1 MAWKDDIDNVALD
14 AAEKYY
20 DEVLVGL
27 GMFPSELRRLPPIR
41 EDAIVELARGVV
53 GEVENKFPESSYDE
67 GQAKILNSSKASENM
82 KWLFGYGVDPVV
94 AKEQKDFNTMRSL
107 VNPDPTKNEKK
118 WTDMSKQ
125 ELEHVMQQ
133 FGFDSRKKDDYNK
146 FIDLVAQY
154 QLNFDRGKVVRD
166 EMSTPYGVMSAI
178 TAPTATQEAIKQ
190 SLTGAY
196 DDSRMNTAAATDI
209 IASSILG
216 GATKMKP
223 MSAMFTAL
231 AAEGARQGINKYYL
245 ENELDPWAPFAS
257 AFGTAGVKGGGRAI
271 TSKFANSK
279 SRDISAF
286 AKGMKR
292 GIRGFEDSAKAEENA
307 LKSTLSG
314 YSKST
319 LAKEDARKKLSALGF
334 RSSED
339 EAALNNAILNANEQ
353 VNVAKNNLSAVRNPP
368 NETQRDALLRSLDE
382 KYSENAYSW
391 VTPPAVQRELTGSDL
406 ISSSPEWA
414 NTAENMGL
422 SIDDLAKQLSELQ
435 PIAERRLKRGY
446 REVVDSF
453 GNKRVVKTSD
463 LKTIRNT
470 PDKVFNPYP
479 HLSAKEALST
489 AKHDY
494 NKAESALNKANKAK
508 EDYMLNSGYFGVP
521 ESSRPYVE
529 QILGD
534 PTGSLPQGAS
544 PMSVREAIEFYRRP
558 VGVEK
563 YRNPSFERETKLVQN
578 TFPEKVEKELGESES
593 KGWYNTGLHLGKGLG
608 GILSP
613 IETSYHVYLTDLW
626 RMLTDSEKFVAPN
639 SNFRDSE
646 WYKKLDE
653 QKKAAIERA
662 LQGAR

>member
-20 DEVLVGL
+20 DEILVGL
-27 GMFPSELRRLPPIR
+27 GLFPSELRRLPPIR

-53 GEVENKFPESSYDE
+53 GEVENEFPESSYDDD
-67 GQAKILNSSKASENM
+67 QANILHTPTVDDNM
-82 KWLFGYGVDPVV
+82 KWLFSYGVDPHV
-94 AKEQKDFNTMRSL
+94 AKERKDFNTMRSL
-107 VNPDPTKNEKK
+107 INPDSAKGEKK

-133 FGFDSRKKDDYNK
+133 FGFDSRQKEDYNK

-216 GATKMKP
+216 GATRMKP
-223 MSAMFTAL
+223 MAGVGTAL
-231 AAEGARQGINKYYL
+231 GAESSRQGMNYYL
-245 ENELDPWAPFAS
+245 DNDIDPYAPIAS
-257 AFGTAGVKGGGRAI
+257 AIGTYGIKGGGRWL
-271 TSKFANSK
+271 TSKFAHSN

-286 AKGMKR
+286 GKGLKR
-292 GIRGFEDSAKAEENA
+292 GIRGFEDSAKAEENS
-307 LKSTLSG
+307 LKATLSG
-314 YSKST
+314 HSKST

-334 RSSED
+334 RSAED

-382 KYSENAYSW
+382 KYSENAYSR
-391 VTPPAVQRELTGSDL
+391 VTPVVQRELTSSDL
-406 ISSSPEWA
+406 ISSSPELA
-414 NTAENMGL
+414 NAAEDMGL
-422 SIDDLAKQLSELQ
+422 SIDDLAKQLSGLQ
-435 PIAERRLKRGY
+435 PPAERRLKRGY

-470 PDKVFNPYP
+470 PNKVFNPYP

-534 PTGSLPQGAS
+534 PTGSLPQGTS

-613 IETSYHVYLTDLW
+613 IEASYHVYPTDLW
-626 RMLTDSEKFVAPN
+626 RMLTDSEKFVAPS

>member
-1 MAWKDDIDNVALD
+1 MAWKEDIDNVALD

-41 EDAIVELARGVV
+41 EDAIVELARNVV

-67 GQAKILNSSKASENM
+67 GQANILNNSKASENM

-94 AKEQKDFNTMRSL
+94 AKEQKDFNTMRRL
-107 VNPDPTKNEKK
+107 INPDTTKNEKK

-133 FGFDSRKKDDYNK
+133 FGFDSRKEGDYNK
-146 FIDLVAQY
+146 FINLVAQH
-154 QLNFDRGKVVRD
+154 QLNFDRGQVVRD
-166 EMSTPYGVMSAI
+166 EMSTPYGVMAAI

-196 DDSRMNTAAATDI
+196 DDSKLNTAKNVDI
-209 IASSILG
+209 IASSLLG
-216 GATKMKP
+216 GATRLNP
-223 MSAMFTAL
+223 MSAAVTGL
-231 AAEGARQGINKYYL
+231 VTEGARQGVNKYL
-245 ENELDPWAPFAS
+245 GNDIDPWAPFAS
-257 AFGTAGVKGGGRAI
+257 AIGTFGIKGGGRTI
-271 TSKFANSK
+271 TSKFANSN
-279 SRDISAF
+279 SRDVSAF

-307 LKSTLSG
+307 LKDVLKGG
-314 YSKST
+314 YKKSNLT
-319 LAKEDARKKLSALGF
+319 REDARKKLSALGF
-334 RSSED
+334 RSAED

-353 VNVAKNNLSAVRNPP
+353 VNVAKNNLSAVRNPS

-382 KYSENAYSW
+382 KYSGNAYSE
-391 VTPPAVQRELTGSDL
+391 VRPVVQRELTGSDL

-414 NTAENMGL
+414 NTAESMGV
-422 SIDDLAKQLSELQ
+422 SIDDLAKQLSGIQ
-435 PIAERRLKRGY
+435 PIADRKLKRGY
-446 REVVDSF
+446 REVMDSF

-470 PDKVFNPYP
+470 PNEVFNPYP

-544 PMSVREAIEFYRRP
+544 PMSVREAIEFYKRP
-558 VGVEK
+558 IGVEK
-563 YRNPSFERETKLVQN
+563 YSNPSFERETKLVQN

-608 GILSP
+608 NILSP
-613 IETSYHVYLTDLW
+613 IEASYHVYPTDLW
-626 RMLTDSEKFVAPN
+626 RMLTDSGKFAERN

>member
-1 MAWKDDIDNVALD
+1 MAWKEDIDNAAYN

-27 GMFPSELRRLPPIR
+27 GMFPSELRRLPPDR
-41 EDAIVELARGVV
+41 EDAIVELARNVV

-67 GQAKILNSSKASENM
+67 GQAKILNNSKSSENM
-82 KWLFGYGVDPVV
+82 KWLFGYGVDPIV

-107 VNPDPTKNEKK
+107 INPDTTKNEKK

-133 FGFDSRKKDDYNK
+133 FGFDSRKEGDYNK
-146 FIDLVAQY
+146 FINLVAQH
-154 QLNFDRGKVVRD
+154 QLNFDRGQVVRD
-166 EMSTPYGVMSAI
+166 EMSTPYGVMAAI

-216 GATKMKP
+216 GATRMNP
-223 MSAMFTAL
+223 MSAAFTGL
-231 AAEGARQGINKYYL
+231 AAEGARQGVNKYL
-245 ENELDPWAPFAS
+245 GNDIDPWAPIAS
-257 AFGTAGVKGGGRAI
+257 ALGTFGIKGGGRTI
-271 TSKFANSK
+271 TSKFANSN
-279 SRDISAF
+279 SRDVSAF
-286 AKGMKR
+286 ARGMKR

-307 LKSTLSG
+307 LKDVLKGG
-314 YSKST
+314 YKKSNLT
-319 LAKEDARKKLSALGF
+319 REDARKKLSALGF
-334 RSSED
+334 RSAED

-382 KYSENAYSW
+382 KYSENAYSE
-391 VTPPAVQRELTGSDL
+391 VRPVVQRELTGSDL
-406 ISSSPEWA
+406 ISSHPEWA
-414 NTAENMGL
+414 NTAESMGL
-422 SIDDLAKQLSELQ
+422 SIDDLAKQLSGLQ

-446 REVVDSF
+446 REVMDSF

-463 LKTIRNT
+463 LKTIHNT

-534 PTGSLPQGAS
+534 PTGSLPQGTS
-544 PMSVREAIEFYRRP
+544 PLSVREAIEFYKRP
-558 VGVEK
+558 IGVEK
-563 YRNPSFERETKLVQN
+563 YNNPSFERETKLVQN

-593 KGWYNTGLHLGKGLG
+593 KGWYNTGLRLGKGLG
-608 GILSP
+608 NILSP
-613 IETSYHVYLTDLW
+613 IEASYHVYPTDFW
-626 RMLTDSEKFVAPN
+626 RMLTDSGKFAERN